1 MAQGKISKSFDFMSE
16 GTDGKLPVSNHVTIN
31 HYHNNMPSSFN
42 TGFNMMA
49 QLALMSSFMNKDN
62 NQIEDKKLREILE
75 KLYTIEGLID
85 EQNKTLNEHFK
96 IDTAETKEDKQKE
109 KQIPEEEMFKNI
121 NPALLLFMKK
131 NNMSADEIEK
141 IIMMQAMMGSTKN
154 DHIDPMLLMMM
165 SRNDNNPIEK
175 IKSDPKKYATALAKL
190 CLTNEDI
197 KSEIIIENTRQM
209 MLTEL
214 EEQRIEG
221 NITDKEKE
229 LAIENMNVNDFI
241 NEFVKLDKKYY
252 DQFEIKRIRSKISE
266 FITKIRK
273 QNNTEETT
281 KAEKE
286 STQYTTTPNR
296 RKRKQQ

>member
-1 MAQGKISKSFDFMSE
+1 M
-16 GTDGKLPVSNHVTIN
+16 
-31 HYHNNMPSSFN
+31 
-42 TGFNMMA
+42 
-49 QLALMSSFMNKDN
+49 
-62 NQIEDKKLREILE
+62 EDKKLREILE

-109 KQIPEEEMFKNI
+109 KQTPEEEMFKNI

-175 IKSDPKKYATALAKL
+175 IKSDPKKYATELAKL